1 MDVALRL
8 EALLPVLPAL
18 PELFAALR
26 LAVLLVALLLAA
38 LLDPVLEPAEDC
50 CEDEECD
57 ELPVLLDEL
66 DEDAAAGAAAL
77 GGGGATGVERMD
89 SRPTRGHSLRPDA
102 L

>member
-1 MDVALRL
+1 VDVAPRL
-8 EALLPVLPAL
+8 EALVLVL

-26 LAVLLVALLLAA
+26 LVAVLVELLWAEP
-38 LLDPVLEPAEDC
+38 LDPLLEPAEDC

-77 GGGGATGVERMD
+77 GGGGATGVEIMD